1 MKNAL
6 AVGWESSMTGPTPR
20 VREFV
25 DDYWRR
31 FLMQEPMFATSAGE
45 EGLDDRLPDLS
56 EDGLATRDG
65 VHGAALER
73 CGSFGRGTLGLEDRA
88 ALDLVEFVARRELDI
103 VRLRF
108 DRFWAVS
115 HMIGGHLYGPPQLLG
130 QIGSLQRADTRERA
144 DRYLGRLSAIPR
156 YLAQVERAMA
166 DGVRAG
172 HTAPRVVVERSI
184 EMVGAQLATPPAK
197 SPLLDLVNDD
207 ELRERVEVTLAD
219 AVYPAYASYLD
230 ALGEYAKRA
239 RTSIGLSALADGDA
253 MYAAEVRG
261 WTTLDRS
268 AEELHDLGVVELA
281 AIDDERRSIAARL
294 GHPDAA
300 GAVAAL
306 EQAGRNTVGRDA
318 LLALVRDQVQ
328 RAWDV
333 APRFFGRRP
342 ASGCEVRP
350 VPEAQENH
358 ILDYYLGPTA
368 DGSRPGVFYL
378 NTKPRQR
385 HSMATTTFHE
395 SNPGHHF
402 QIALALQ
409 QADRPALWRF
419 AGELQGAAYAEGW
432 GLYCERLADEMGL
445 YADDYER
452 LGMLELQALRAAR
465 LVVDTGI
472 HALGWDRDRALRVL
486 EATGLPAWEAAVEV
500 DRYIA
505 MPGQALCYKLGQR
518 EIERWRAA
526 AERDRGIRL
535 AAFHDRLL
543 WLGFL
548 PLPTLDRELRAA
560 NNAADGMNGDA

>member
-1 MKNAL
+1 M
-6 AVGWESSMTGPTPR
+6 EDSMASGTLR
-20 VREFV
+20 VREFI

-31 FLMQEPMFATSAGE
+31 FLMQEPMFATEAGE
-45 EGLDDRLPDLS
+45 EALDDRLPDLG
-56 EDGLATRDG
+56 EDGLAERDG
-65 VHGAALER
+65 VHAAALER
-73 CGSFGRGTLGLEDRA
+73 CESFDRDALGLEDRA
-88 ALDLVEFVARRELDI
+88 MLDLVEFVARRELDI

-130 QIGSLQRADTRERA
+130 QIGSLQRADSRERA

-156 YLAQVERAMA
+156 YLAQAERTMA
-166 DGVRAG
+166 DGFQAG
-172 HTAPRVVVERSI
+172 QTAPRVVVERSI
-184 EMVGAQLATPPAK
+184 EMVGVQLATPPAK
-197 SPLLDLVNDD
+197 SPLLDLVHDD
-207 ELRERVEVTLAD
+207 ELRKRVEMTLAD
-219 AVYPAYASYLD
+219 AVYPAYATYLD
-230 ALGEYAKRA
+230 ALREYAERA
-239 RTSIGLSALADGDA
+239 RTTIGLSALPGGDA

-268 AEELHDLGVVELA
+268 AEDLHALGVVELA
-281 AIDDERRSIAARL
+281 AIDDERRSIAGRL

-300 GAVAAL
+300 AAIAAL
-306 EQAGRNTVGRDA
+306 EGAGRNTIGRDA

-328 RAWDV
+328 RAWDA
-333 APRFFGRRP
+333 APRFFGRLP
-342 ASGCEVRP
+342 TSGCEVRP
-350 VPEAQENH
+350 VPDAQEDH

-385 HSMATTTFHE
+385 HSMATTTYHE

-402 QIALALQ
+402 QVALALQ

-472 HALGWDRDRALRVL
+472 HALGWDRDRALGVL
-486 EATGLPAWEAAVEV
+486 QATGLSAWKAAVEV

-526 AERDRGIRL
+526 AERDPGFRP

-543 WLGFL
+543 RLGFL
-548 PLPTLDRELRAA
+548 PLPTLERELRASS
-560 NNAADGMNGDA
+560 NGVSDGMGGSAS